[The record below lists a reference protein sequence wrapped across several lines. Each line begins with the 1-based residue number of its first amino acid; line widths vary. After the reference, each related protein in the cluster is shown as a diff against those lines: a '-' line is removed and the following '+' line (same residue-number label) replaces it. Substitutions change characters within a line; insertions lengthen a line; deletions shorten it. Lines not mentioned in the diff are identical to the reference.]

1 MKEILFSCSGLTVG
15 TLHKVQAEQLFAV
28 IYRGES
34 VALVG
39 NLHAGVSAF
48 IQYLCGQ
55 QPRRAGILRFD
66 GATVA
71 EQAEQR
77 LRQRI
82 FYSNTPRGRFLQSEA
97 GSITL
102 TDYLFLM
109 REDGCRHFFWERHRL
124 AACAE
129 HLIKQVGVQR
139 HPRDKVQDLRP
150 VEWCLLDIAKALD
163 RDAALMV
170 IEENF
175 EGYSQKDLD
184 TLARVMEKVKRQY
197 KLSFLL
203 NVGSRGL
210 DQLADRCF
218 CFEAGTIVRK
228 ISGPQIQQT
237 VLRWMDDTLHWEQ
250 TPARPIAPTGTPLLE
265 AKGLP
270 CAKGRFDLKVF
281 PAEALHLVEYDLP
294 RKEQIF
300 RILSGQEKCGAEL
313 FYKGKPLPVG
323 WNFRLYRY
331 PIVAV
336 ENLTDEAQFPNLSV
350 QQNLLFL
357 SVRRL
362 CAGGFWLPP
371 KGVFK
376 TAEREWEAPRRPM
389 PARMEQ
395 LTELEK
401 LDLQM
406 ENLYL
411 FHPDVVI
418 FRDPFATVDGAGRQL
433 LLKAFDRL
441 RARGTAVVV
450 LSSSHTSYL
459 GSSDYQAANWY
470 DRLVDLAE
478 VTS

>member
-1 MKEILFSCSGLTVG
+1 MKESLFSCSGLTVG

-39 NLHAGVSAF
+39 NLNAGISAF
-48 IQYLCGQ
+48 IQYLCGE
-55 QPRRAGILRFD
+55 QPRRAGIVRFD
-66 GATVA
+66 GATNA
-71 EQAEQR
+71 EQSEQR
-77 LRQRI
+77 FRERI
-82 FYSNTPRGRFLQSEA
+82 FYNDASRTRFSQTEA
-97 GSITL
+97 GNITL

-109 REDGCRHFFWERHRL
+109 REDGCRCFFWERHRL
-124 AACAE
+124 DACAE
-129 HLIKQVGVQR
+129 HLMKQVGVLR
-139 HPRDKVQDLRP
+139 NPRDKVRDLRP

-163 RDAALMV
+163 RGAALMV

-175 EGYSQKDLD
+175 EGYSQNDID
-184 TLARVMEKVKRQY
+184 ILAKAMQKVKKQY

-218 CFEAGTIVRK
+218 CFAAGTIVRK
-228 ISGPQIQQT
+228 VSGPHIQQT
-237 VLRWMDDTLHWEQ
+237 VLRWMDDTMHWKQ
-250 TPARPIAPTGTPLLE
+250 TPARPIAPTGTALLE
-265 AKGLP
+265 ARGVP
-270 CAKGRFDLKVF
+270 CAKGRFNLKVF
-281 PAEALHLVEYDLP
+281 RGESLHLVDYDLY

-300 RILSGQEKCGAEL
+300 RILSGQEKGGTTML
-313 FYKGKPLPVG
+313 YKGQPLPDG
-323 WNFRLYRY
+323 WNFRLHQY
-331 PIVAV
+331 PIVSV
-336 ENLTDEAQFPNLSV
+336 ENLTDAALFPNMTV

-357 SVRRL
+357 SMSRL
-362 CAGGFWLPP
+362 CTWEFLLPP

-376 TAEREWEAPRRPM
+376 TAEREWDAPRHPM
-389 PARMEQ
+389 PAQLAQ

-406 ENLYL
+406 ENLCL
-411 FHPDVVI
+411 FHPDIVV
-418 FRDPFATVDGAGRQL
+418 FRDPFAGIDGAGRQL
-433 LLKAFDRL
+433 LLKTFSRL
-441 RARGTAVVV
+441 RSRGTAVVV

-478 VTS
+478 VTL

>member
-1 MKEILFSCSGLTVG
+1 MKKILFSCSGLTVG
-15 TLHKVQAEQLFAV
+15 TPHKVQAEQLFAV

-39 NLHAGVSAF
+39 NLNAGVSAF
-48 IQYLCGQ
+48 VAYLCGR
-55 QPRRAGILRFD
+55 QPRRTGIVRFD
-66 GATVA
+66 GAVA

-77 LRQRI
+77 LRKRI
-82 FYSNTPRGRFLQSEA
+82 FYSDAPRARSLQPEA

-102 TDYLFLM
+102 TEYLFLM

-124 AACAE
+124 DACAE
-129 HLIKQVGVQR
+129 HLMKQVGVLR
-139 HPRDKVQDLRP
+139 DPREKVKELRP

-163 RDAALMV
+163 KNAAMMV
-170 IEENF
+170 IEETF
-175 EGYSQKDLD
+175 EGYSQKDID
-184 TLARVMEKVKRQY
+184 TLARIMQKVKQQY

-203 NVGSRGL
+203 NVGSRGI

-218 CFEAGTIVRK
+218 CFEGGTIVRK
-228 ISGPQIQQT
+228 ISAPHIQRT
-237 VLRWMDDTLHWEQ
+237 VLRWMDDTMHWEQ
-250 TPARPIAPTGTPLLE
+250 TPSRAAAPTGTVVLE

-270 CAKGRFDLKVF
+270 CARGSFDLKVF
-281 PAEALHLVEYDLP
+281 RGEALHLVDYDLQ
-294 RKEQIF
+294 RKEQLF
-300 RILSGQEKCGAEL
+300 RILSGQEKNGSTL
-313 FYKGKPLPVG
+313 LYKGKVLPKG

-336 ENLTDEAQFPNLSV
+336 ENLMDEAQFPNMTV

-357 SVRRL
+357 SVHRL

-376 TAEREWEAPRRPM
+376 TAEREWDAPRRPM

-401 LDLQM
+401 LDLQL

-418 FRDPFATVDGAGRQL
+418 FRDPFASVDGAGRQL
-433 LLKAFDRL
+433 LLKSFDRL